1 MNQSKQHRSAELRM
15 IPIGSIEV
23 LNTRERN
30 QRVFTEIVG
39 NIRDIGLKKPI
50 TVTPRP
56 GKDGGEHYLL
66 ICGEGRLKAYK
77 SLKQD
82 SIPALV
88 VDVGTE
94 DAYIMSLTEN
104 IARRKFHPVE
114 LLVGIGQLR
123 DKGYDKKT
131 IAQKTGLSVEYVQGV
146 MYLLKNG
153 EERLLMAV
161 ESGRIP
167 LNSAITIAGA
177 GNDDK
182 AIQSALQD
190 AYESGKLRG
199 NQLIQARRVIER
211 RRILGKSLSRS
222 TPSRKAAPSADVT
235 SSSLVRNY
243 QREVERQRQIVRK
256 AEFAQRCLLFVVGA
270 LRELLADENF
280 TTLLRAEGLDTLP
293 QYLADRVWPRGSSA

>member
-1 MNQSKQHRSAELRM
+1 MNQIKQHRGAELRM

-30 QRVFTEIVG
+30 HRVFHEIVG

-56 GKDGGEHYLL
+56 GTNGGEHYLL

-77 SLKQD
+77 TLKQD

-88 VDVGTE
+88 VEVGTE

-123 DKGYDKKT
+123 DKGYDKKA
-131 IAQKTGLSVEYVQGV
+131 IADKTGLSTEYVQGV
-146 MYLLKNG
+146 LYLLNNG

-199 NQLIQARRVIER
+199 SQLIQARRVIER
-211 RRILGKSLSRS
+211 RRTLGRSLARGATSRKN
-222 TPSRKAAPSADVT
+222 TPSTDVT
-235 SSSLVRNY
+235 PSSLVRSY
-243 QREVERQRQIVRK
+243 QREVERQKQMVKK

-270 LRELLADENF
+270 LHELLADENF
-280 TTLLRAEGLDTLP
+280 TNLLRAEGLDTLP

>member
-1 MNQSKQHRSAELRM
+1 MNEDKQHRSVELRM
-15 IPIGSIEV
+15 IPVDRIEV
-23 LNTRERN
+23 LNSRERN
-30 QRVFTEIVG
+30 ARVFQEIVG

-50 TVTPRP
+50 SVTPRT
-56 GKDGGEHYLL
+56 GEDGREHYLL

-77 SLKQD
+77 TLKQAT
-82 SIPALV
+82 IPALV
-88 VDVGTE
+88 VDVDTE
-94 DAYIMSLTEN
+94 EAYIMSLTEN

-123 DKGYDKKT
+123 DKGYDKKV

-146 MYLLKNG
+146 LYLLKNG

-161 ESGRIP
+161 ESNRIP
-167 LNSAITIAGA
+167 LSAAMTIAGA

-182 AIQSALQD
+182 VIQTALQD
-190 AYESGKLRG
+190 AYESGQLRG

-211 RRILGKSLSRS
+211 RRNFGRTLSR
-222 TPSRKAAPSADVT
+222 TTTFKRTTANPEVT

-243 QREVERQRQIVRK
+243 QREVERQRQVIRK
-256 AEFAQRCLLFVVGA
+256 AEFAQRCLLFLVGG

-280 TTLLRAEGLDTLP
+280 VNLLRAEGLDTLP
-293 QYLADRVWPRGSSA
+293 QYLADRVWPRGGSA

>member
-1 MNQSKQHRSAELRM
+1 MSQSKQHRSAELRM

-30 QRVFTEIVG
+30 HRVFHEIVG

-56 GKDGGEHYLL
+56 GEDGREHYLL

-77 SLKQD
+77 SLKQET
-82 SIPALV
+82 IPALV
-88 VDVGTE
+88 VEVGTE

-123 DKGYDKKT
+123 DKGYDKKA
-131 IAQKTGLSVEYVQGV
+131 IADKTGLSPEYVQGV
-146 MYLLKNG
+146 LYLLKNG
-153 EERLLMAV
+153 EDRLLMAV

-167 LNSAITIAGA
+167 LHAAMTIAGA

-199 NQLIQARRVIER
+199 SQLMQARKVIER
-211 RRILGKSLSRS
+211 RRVVGKALSRN
-222 TPSRKAAPSADVT
+222 TPSRKATSSSDVT
-235 SSSLVRNY
+235 PSSLVRNF
-243 QREVERQRQIVRK
+243 QREVERQKQIVRK

-270 LRELLADENF
+270 LHELLADENF

>member
-1 MNQSKQHRSAELRM
+1 MSQNKTHRHAELRM
-15 IPIGSIEV
+15 IPISSIEV

-30 QRVFTEIVG
+30 QRMFAGIVG

-56 GKDGGEHYLL
+56 GGDGGEHYLL
-66 ICGEGRLKAYK
+66 ICGEGRLKAYQ

-88 VDVGTE
+88 VDVSTE

-104 IARRKFHPVE
+104 IARRKCHPVE
-114 LLVGIGQLR
+114 LLAGIGQLR
-123 DKGYDKKT
+123 DKGYDKKA
-131 IAQKTGLSVEYVQGV
+131 IAKKTGLSVEYVQGV
-146 MYLLKNG
+146 LYLLKNG
-153 EERLLMAV
+153 EDRLLMAV

-167 LNSAITIAGA
+167 LNAAMTIAGA

-182 AIQSALQD
+182 DIQSALQD

-211 RRILGKSLSRS
+211 RRVLGKSLARNAS
-222 TPSRKAAPSADVT
+222 SRKTVSSEDVT

-243 QREVERQRQIVRK
+243 QREVERQKQIVRK

-270 LRELLADENF
+270 MRQLLADENF
-280 TTLLRAEGLDTLP
+280 TNLLRAEGLDTLP
-293 QYLADRVWPRGSSA
+293 QYLADRVWPRGGGA